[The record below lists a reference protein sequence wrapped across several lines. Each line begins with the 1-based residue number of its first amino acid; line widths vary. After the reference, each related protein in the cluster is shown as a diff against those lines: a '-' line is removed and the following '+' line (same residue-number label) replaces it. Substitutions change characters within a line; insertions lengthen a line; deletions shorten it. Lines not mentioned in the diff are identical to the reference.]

1 MDLGSV
7 AAGLVAYGLSL
18 AASVLLVFG
27 IYRLNTFLTR
37 RIDEEQLLQQGN
49 RAVAIALGAVVLGQ
63 GVLLRH
69 AIFPSMVVLRE
80 LFLARPSPMEAL
92 RAIGHCVLFFG
103 IVAFLAAGSVALA
116 TWLFVKMTPSLPE
129 TEEILKDNV
138 AVAIFFA
145 CVLLAITALL
155 NEGLEDLSR
164 SLIPYA
170 RTGVLRLS

>member
-7 AAGLVAYGLSL
+7 AAGLVAYAVSV

-27 IYRLNTFLTR
+27 TFRLNTFLSR
-37 RIDEEQLLQQGN
+37 GIDEQALLRKGN
-49 RAVAIALGAVVLGQ
+49 RSVAIALGAVVLGQ
-63 GVLLRH
+63 AILLRH
-69 AIFPSMVVLRE
+69 AVFPSMVVLRE
-80 LFLARPSPMEAL
+80 LFLAPPSLGEAA
-92 RAIGHCVLFFG
+92 RALGQCALFFL
-103 IVAFLAAGSVALA
+103 IVGLLAAGSVALA
-116 TWLFVKMTPSLPE
+116 TWLFVRMTGHLPE

-138 AVAIFFA
+138 AVGIFFA

-170 RTGVLRLS
+170 RTGVIRLP

>member
-27 IYRLNTFLTR
+27 IFRLNTFLTR
-37 RIDEEQLLQQGN
+37 KIDEEQLLRQGN
-49 RAVAIALGAVVLGQ
+49 RSVAIALGAVVVGQ
-63 GVLLRH
+63 AVLLRH
-69 AIFPSMVVLRE
+69 AVFPSMVVLRG
-80 LFLARPSPMEAL
+80 LFLARPSAAEAL
-92 RAIGHCVLFFG
+92 RAIGQCVLFFG
-103 IVAFLAAGSVALA
+103 ILALLAAGSVALA

-129 TEEILKDNV
+129 TEEILKDHV

-170 RTGVLRLS
+170 RTGVIRLP

>member
-7 AAGLVAYGLSL
+7 AAGLVAYGLSV

-27 IYRLNTFLTR
+27 TYRLNTFLTR
-37 RIDEEQLLQQGN
+37 RIDEEQLLRQGN
-49 RAVAIALGAVVLGQ
+49 RSVAIALGAVVVGQ
-63 GVLLRH
+63 AVLLRH
-69 AIFPSMVVLRE
+69 AVFPSMVVLRE
-80 LFLARPSPMEAL
+80 VFLAPPSPGEAL
-92 RAIGHCVLFFG
+92 RAIGQCVLFFA

-116 TWLFVKMTPSLPE
+116 TWLFVRMTPHLPE
-129 TEEILKDNV
+129 TEEILRDNV

-145 CVLLAITALL
+145 CVLLAITVLL

-170 RTGVLRLS
+170 RTGVIRLP